1 MLFFFKGLGKLQKIA
16 PVRTCKPCLPILYSF
31 RLGSFIHTSSL
42 RLSMPNKP
50 FTLKCS
56 THIQVDAIE
65 SPKCLLS
72 KISLISLYFMGLL
85 SPQSLESY
93 PWCHL
98 WFVFVKHAH
107 KWDKALCPVPQRCI
121 VLLSVQC
128 FVQSYRN
135 YELHILMTVNIAFI
149 IHLTS

>member
-1 MLFFFKGLGKLQKIA
+1 MQQDCTVFTMLFFFKGLGKLQKIA
-16 PVRTCKPCLPILYSF
+16 PVRTCKPCLPILHSF

-42 RLSMPNKP
+42 RLSMPNKS
-50 FTLKCS
+50 FTLKYS

-85 SPQSLESY
+85 RPQSLESY

-107 KWDKALCPVPQRCI
+107 QWNKDFVSITKMHCTTSFSTTVCTTPQK
-121 VLLSVQC
+121 L
-128 FVQSYRN
+128 
-135 YELHILMTVNIAFI
+135 
-149 IHLTS
+149 

>member
-1 MLFFFKGLGKLQKIA
+1 MQQDCTVFTILFFFKGLGKLQKIA
-16 PVRTCKPCLPILYSF
+16 PVRTCKPCLPILHSF
-31 RLGSFIHTSSL
+31 SLGSFIHTSSL
-42 RLSMPNKP
+42 RLSIPNKP

-72 KISLISLYFMGLL
+72 KISPISLYFMGLL

-98 WFVFVKHAH
+98 WFLFVKHAH
-107 KWDKALCPVPQRCI
+107 KWNKDFVSSATKMHCP
-121 VLLSVQC
+121 
-128 FVQSYRN
+128 
-135 YELHILMTVNIAFI
+135 AFRKTFCTI
-149 IHLTS
+149 P